1 MKCLKVSLAKTE
13 FLKLIVKYE
22 TSFRSSHRRCSIL
35 FSKISKFSLE
45 VPVLEFL
52 VNKVAGLKAC
62 NFIERRLQHRC
73 FPVHIAKFLRKPILK
88 NVSGTCSATP
98 IYSQTLPGNSQTA
111 GIVHSAY
118 QLWDH
123 AIIVSLLSRASMI
136 TKYNF

>member
-1 MKCLKVSLAKTE
+1 MKFHQIITCFFLKCLKVSLAKTE

-22 TSFRSSHRRCSIL
+22 TSFRSSHRRCSTL

-88 NVSGTCSATP
+88 NICERLFLELVLRP
-98 IYSQTLPGNSQTA
+98 LFIPKHYLE
-111 GIVHSAY
+111 IHR
-118 QLWDH
+118 
-123 AIIVSLLSRASMI
+123 LLALYIRLTTYEIMP
-136 TKYNF
+136 